1 MRQRK
6 KGDNKSINSAK
17 KCADNVTELKNF
29 LTSSTTINRLSDKCK
44 SNGINSEQLLSEAAL
59 FEAEGEGLER
69 FVGERALA
77 LACYTKAASL
87 SKTVSESEAPGS
99 DIQLRAQIKRESCL
113 KKARNI
119 YRKMLVQS
127 VQNPQ
132 HPISKKSKKTKQVC
146 SEKRSCSRCS
156 RMVFWLKSGL
166 CSECDLLVRDEKRA
180 KVNKVEKKHIRD
192 FTVPKSS
199 QVNLNPD
206 ESFVSP
212 KHCALCSA
220 NSKNKKR

>member
-1 MRQRK
+1 MTTFNPLSSSSPVKYALISR
-6 KGDNKSINSAK
+6 AK

-44 SNGINSEQLLSEAAL
+44 RINSEQLLSEAAL

-132 HPISKKSKKTKQVC
+132 HPISKKSKKTKQVLI
-146 SEKRSCSRCS
+146 SVTISDKILGIQS
-156 RMVFWLKSGL
+156 WL
-166 CSECDLLVRDEKRA
+166 
-180 KVNKVEKKHIRD
+180 
-192 FTVPKSS
+192 
-199 QVNLNPD
+199 
-206 ESFVSP
+206 
-212 KHCALCSA
+212 
-220 NSKNKKR
+220 